1 MIFGIGID
9 VTSIARVDSSLQRFG
24 ERFAHRV
31 LHENERDDFVASS
44 QPARFLAKRFAAKE
58 AASKALGTGI
68 RGGVTLHDFVTWKSD
83 MGKPE
88 LKVFGVAAER
98 CRQVGVTRYHVS
110 LSDEGDIV
118 TAVAIFEM

>member
-44 QPARFLAKRFAAKE
+44 QPARFLAKKFAAKE

-68 RGGVTLHDFVTWKSD
+68 RGGVSLHDFVTWNSD

-88 LKVFGVAAER
+88 LKVFGVAAEL
-98 CRQVGVTRYHVS
+98 CRQEGVTRYHVS

>member
-44 QPARFLAKRFAAKE
+44 QPARFLAKKFAAKE

-68 RGGVTLHDFVTWKSD
+68 RGGVSLHDFVTWNSD

-98 CRQVGVTRYHVS
+98 CRQEGVTRYHVS

>member
-1 MIFGIGID
+1 MIFGIGVD
-9 VTSIARVDSSLQRFG
+9 VTSIARIDSSRSRFG

-31 LHENERDDFVASS
+31 LHENEREDFLVSS
-44 QPARFLAKRFAAKE
+44 QPSRFLAKRFAIKE

-68 RGGVTLHDFVTWKSD
+68 RNGVSLHDFVTRKGD

-88 LKVFGVAAER
+88 LSVFGVAAVHCKR
-98 CRQVGVTRYHVS
+98 AGVARYHVS

-118 TAVAIFEM
+118 TAFVILEI